1 MKFLSKLFGRGSEEE
16 VTAADVDAAEV
27 TTADETS
34 SAEEPS
40 TEEPLPEADSA
51 EVSPDPSAFE
61 QIADADEPVSQ
72 PSTDSAVPSEPE
84 AISSALGVEPRRDD
98 LHQAVTAAFPEASER
113 VDFYQ
118 KLSQAYANEPYHSLS
133 LGRAYRA
140 AGQLRESVAHY
151 QQYLRSATEAS
162 VLEELAD
169 VFEQLGEAYM
179 ANSSRMVAS
188 TLKNKG

>member
-34 SAEEPS
+34 FAEEPL
-40 TEEPLPEADSA
+40 TEADSA

-61 QIADADEPVSQ
+61 QIADEPVSQ

-84 AISSALGVEPRRDD
+84 AITSALGIEPRRDD